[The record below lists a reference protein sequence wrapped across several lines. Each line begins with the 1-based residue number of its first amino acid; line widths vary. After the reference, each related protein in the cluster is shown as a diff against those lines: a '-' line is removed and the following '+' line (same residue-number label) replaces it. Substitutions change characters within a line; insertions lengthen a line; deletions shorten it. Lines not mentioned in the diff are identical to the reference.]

1 MRPPVTTWGD
11 NDHIRQTP
19 QITRRRY
26 LIIKVM
32 ETMEI
37 DAPWP
42 MVVEAVSSVAL
53 EHPEIDYD
61 ETKTWK
67 EWEATR

>member
-1 MRPPVTTWGD
+1 VTTWGE

-26 LIIKVM
+26 LIIKVL

-37 DAPWP
+37 DVPWP
-42 MVVEAVSSVAL
+42 IVVGVVVEAVASIAID
-53 EHPEIDYD
+53 HPEWDLD
-61 ETKTWK
+61 EMKTWK
-67 EWEATR
+67 EWEAMG